1 MKSNNQK
8 EQRIQQ
14 IIRYVTTHKEATV
27 EELSSLCNVSA
38 MTIHRDLSEIDGN
51 DNIVKIRGGARLVQ
65 GTMEHFFTD
74 RTSENAAQKDLI
86 GEKTASLLTPG
97 IAVYLD
103 AGTTTLA
110 VARHMPD
117 IDINL
122 FTTAPT
128 IAMEL
133 LRTQKPSINLCAGNL
148 DRNNLMLT
156 GYFTLAMIDQI
167 NIDVAILATSGFSPQ
182 CGFTCAVETQ
192 MAVKQAAIR
201 RAKKV
206 YMVMDSSKIGKDYP
220 FTFTTPEEVDCLIM
234 ESEPPSELAAI
245 AEKYGITII

>member
-1 MKSNNQK
+1 
-8 EQRIQQ
+8 
-14 IIRYVTTHKEATV
+14 
-27 EELSSLCNVSA
+27 
-38 MTIHRDLSEIDGN
+38 MTIHRDLSEIDGSE
-51 DNIVKIRGGARLVQ
+51 NIVKIRGGARLVQ

-86 GEKTASLLTPG
+86 GEKTAALLSPNT
-97 IAVYLD
+97 AVYLD

-122 FTTAPT
+122 FTVAPT

-133 LRTQKPSINLCAGNL
+133 LRTHKPSINLCAGNL

-156 GYFTLAMIDQI
+156 GYFTLAMIEQI
-167 NIDVAILATSGFSPQ
+167 NIDVAILATSGFSPE
-182 CGFTCAVETQ
+182 CGFTCAVENQ

-220 FTFTTPEEVDCLIM
+220 FTFATPEEVDYLIM
-234 ESEPPSELAAI
+234 ESNPPECLLEI
-245 AEKYGITII
+245 ADKYGITIL